1 MADKSLIKIK
11 RSAVSGNAPDTDNIV
26 EGELAL
32 NTADRILYSRGGD
45 DIFEVGANVS
55 SLSIGGTEIIDS
67 SGVWQGS
74 SSGIKGQKG
83 ATGAG
88 QKGATGAG
96 QKGAGFDTATDV
108 IPTGGIGSGEHE
120 LFDEDGEVVGQVWA
134 TSLKYTRT
142 IETSLGASYP
152 TSDTGA
158 GFANVTSL
166 VSEFRINNA
175 GDATQ
180 RHELNSVSVNDT
192 VLVRST
198 TNKGRWFVA
207 RVDSVLRSSVEDG
220 IGIRY
225 NNSEAKTN
233 TTGTDDSDMDSY
245 LGGDSVEICFFNDH
259 ATGRYLHDEARIA
272 VGNGSYSNL
281 SKIALNGSYHAGTV
295 NSLYTLDVGTINNYH
310 GDLSSYRRSMAFTTK
325 ASTQG
330 FVWRYS
336 TMNSSYQAGMSLKA
350 DGRLNV
356 AYGIKVGGG
365 ISDTGN
371 VSSTYRLYVSGQIY
385 STSNI
390 SAYSDKRAKE
400 NIKPITD
407 GLDKVLKLEGVYYN
421 MKEGHSPNED
431 HTRPRV
437 GVLAQDVQE
446 ILPEVVTYAEEE
458 DMYSVDYGNISAV
471 LIEAI
476 KDQQKIIES
485 LSERIGSLEKR

>member
-1 MADKSLIKIK
+1 
-11 RSAVSGNAPDTDNIV
+11 
-26 EGELAL
+26 
-32 NTADRILYSRGGD
+32 
-45 DIFEVGANVS
+45 
-55 SLSIGGTEIIDS
+55 
-67 SGVWQGS
+67 
-74 SSGIKGQKG
+74 
-83 ATGAG
+83 
-88 QKGATGAG
+88 
-96 QKGAGFDTATDV
+96 

-158 GFANVTSL
+158 GFANVSSL
-166 VSEFRINNA
+166 ISEFRINNA
-175 GDATQ
+175 GDAAE
-180 RHELNSVSVNDT
+180 RHEINAVSVNDT

-207 RVDSVLRSSVEDG
+207 RVDSVLRSSAEDG
-220 IGIRY
+220 ISIRY
-225 NNSEAKTN
+225 NHSEAKTN
-233 TTGTDDSDMDSY
+233 TTDTEYSTMESY
-245 LGGDSVEICFFNDH
+245 LGGDSVEITFFNDH
-259 ATGRYLHDEARIA
+259 ATGRYLHDEARIC
-272 VGNGSYSNL
+272 VGNSSSVNL
-281 SKIALNGSYHAGTV
+281 AKVQLNGNYHFGTV
-295 NSLYTLDVGTINNYH
+295 NNIYPLNIGTIDNYH
-310 GDLSSYRRSMAFTTK
+310 GDLSNTRRSMAFTTQ
-325 ASTQG
+325 SSLQG

-336 TMNSSYQAGMSLKA
+336 TMSASYQAGMSLRS

-407 GLDKVLKLEGVYYN
+407 GLDKILKLEGVYYN

-437 GVLAQDVQE
+437 GVLAQDVQK

-458 DMYSVDYGNISAV
+458 DMYSVDYGNITAV

-485 LSERIGSLEKR
+485 LSERISGLEKR